1 MITVL
6 TLTSIVA
13 IVTLYVLIVYKKG
26 WLKGELKADKVY
38 YRCPNQECRRV
49 FKEPVWLIDLSQSP
63 PEGYQGCPHC
73 GVNIQYVEKEAIP
86 RSMEAMIESSKP
98 GNQAI
103 LPRNEAGTTSWQ
115 TPKPVVQ
122 NPQIPS
128 DFKPHGVLEK
138 QVEKDPMY
146 FKFVDILHECIFD
159 VLKNVTGEV
168 GMKAILLHIELGH
181 YIKDTGEFHR
191 NMYEMFGDGAIILE
205 KLIAKELFRRLG
217 LSYSE
222 GNDFDFKKC
231 VDEGKELFTS

>member
-1 MITVL
+1 MITAL
-6 TLTSIVA
+6 TLTSILA
-13 IVTLYVLIVYKKG
+13 IVTLYVLVVYKKG
-26 WLKGELKADKVY
+26 WLKGELRADKVY

-73 GVNIQYVEKEAIP
+73 GVDIQITP
-86 RSMEAMIESSKP
+86 SSKP
-98 GNQAI
+98 SNQTI
-103 LPRNEAGTTSWQ
+103 LLRNEERTTSWQ

-128 DFKPHGVLEK
+128 DFKPHVTLEK
-138 QVEKDPMY
+138 QVEKNPMN

-205 KLIAKELFRRLG
+205 KLIAKELFTRLG

-222 GNDFDFKKC
+222 GNNFDFKKC
-231 VDEGKELFTS
+231 VDEGKELFTSGG